1 MPKQK
6 VRANELAADIR
17 SGMDDSALMQKY
29 RLSVQGLQSGLQKL
43 LQAGLLKQNDLDE
56 RWSSYAT
63 SVDLVLQCPGCG
75 KPQTQQT
82 DECPDCGYVFQKI
95 RDKAQDR

>member
-6 VRANELAADIR
+6 VSAYELAADIR

-43 LQAGLLKQNDLDE
+43 LQAGLLKQTDLDE
-56 RWSSYAT
+56 RWSSFAT
-63 SVDLVLQCPGCG
+63 SVDLVLQCPSCG
-75 KPQTQQT
+75 KPQTEKT
-82 DECPDCGYVFQKI
+82 DECPECGLVFQKL
-95 RDKAQDR
+95 RDNGQDQ